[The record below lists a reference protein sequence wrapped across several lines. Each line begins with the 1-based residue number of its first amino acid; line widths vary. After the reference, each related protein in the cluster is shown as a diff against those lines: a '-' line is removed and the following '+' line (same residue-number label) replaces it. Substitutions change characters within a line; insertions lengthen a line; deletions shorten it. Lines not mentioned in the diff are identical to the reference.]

1 MRKKG
6 KGFLPSISIP
16 FLSVETDGKAKER
29 HNRELSFVLKAL
41 INAGIQTYNLHH
53 INDAGLESSLPL
65 MKDDKWY
72 DLSYVSWDGEII
84 LIEVMR
90 TYHKFS

>member
-6 KGFLPSISIP
+6 KGVIPSSFLP
-16 FLSVETDGKAKER
+16 FLSVETDGAAKDR
-29 HNRELSFVLKAL
+29 HNRELSFVLRAL
-41 INAGIQTYNLHH
+41 RDAGIKTYNLHH
-53 INDAGLESSLPL
+53 IKDGGVDKSLPL

-90 TYHKFS
+90 TYHYLR